1 MVDAIGKQVLAVKS
15 VIGGGV
21 SGYFLLDN
29 SKALLHG
36 RNSSTY
42 NIVAF
47 VYLHYQ

>member
-15 VIGGGV
+15 VIGGV